1 MSSKT
6 KEPDTVGQAIPFIPP
21 DPALSII
28 QRLRVKRKI
37 FQDTA
42 RRLFLLHLTLL
53 GGGGGDDC
61 LTAHTKILG
70 DKHDND
76 KNVVYVKQYR

>member
-37 FQDTA
+37 FQDAA

-53 GGGGGDDC
+53 GGGGAAATIVSR
-61 LTAHTKILG
+61 LIQRYWETSTIMTKMLFT
-70 DKHDND
+70 
-76 KNVVYVKQYR
+76 

>member
-53 GGGGGDDC
+53 GGGGATIVSR
-61 LTAHTKILG
+61 LIQRYWETSTIMTKMLFT
-70 DKHDND
+70 
-76 KNVVYVKQYR
+76 